1 MSCGPNVAALD
12 GQISVSW
19 RGIAPVVAEM
29 SGAAAVLG
37 RETVG
42 GVVVGGHRGRVGAG

>member
-1 MSCGPNVAALD
+1 MSGGPNVAALD
-12 GQISVSW
+12 GQISVPW
-19 RGIAPVVAEM
+19 RRIAPVVAEM
-29 SGAAAVLG
+29 SPAAAVLG